1 MKETGDAALAE
12 RQQRGVQL
20 IQLIKGTALPG
31 SLAATAIL
39 LSHGVR
45 LASWFPRVVSQG
57 PLFTGPQKKFSV
69 STDSRAHLN
78 RADRKDRAKAAQV

>member
-20 IQLIKGTALPG
+20 IKGTAPAR
-31 SLAATAIL
+31 SLATTVAL
-39 LSHGVR
+39 QSHGVR

-57 PLFTGPQKKFSV
+57 PLFTGPQSFLSPQ
-69 STDSRAHLN
+69 TPQGTHLN
-78 RADRKDRAKAAQV
+78 RVDRKDRAKAAQV